1 MLRPVGHGVN
11 TTSTR
16 VGDGRARRWE
26 AHRAHRRAELVS
38 AAIVAIERHGPE
50 VRTEQIAA
58 AAGLPRP
65 KLYRHF
71 DGKADLQRAVVERA
85 VELLDA
91 ELRPALASRGAPT
104 EMISTAIDTH
114 LRWLSE
120 HPDLYRYV
128 LRCSRDRQPDSPD
141 RVAGIRA
148 TIAGQVADLLTG
160 PAAAVT
166 VPAAVA
172 APLAA
177 GLVGFVDAAADRWL
191 DDPNGL
197 SRARLTE
204 YLTSW
209 SWTVV
214 DTALREQSGSQLC
227 DGSAG

>member
-11 TTSTR
+11 TTDTR
-16 VGDGRARRWE
+16 TRDGRARRWD
-26 AHRAHRRAELVS
+26 AHRAHRRAELVG
-38 AAIVAIERHGPE
+38 AAIAAIERHGPE
-50 VRTEQIAA
+50 VRTEQIADV
-58 AAGLPRP
+58 AGLPRP

-71 DGKADLQRAVVERA
+71 DGKTDLQRAVVERA

-91 ELRPALASRGAPT
+91 ELRPALATRGAPL
-104 EMISTAIDTH
+104 EMISTAIDAH

-120 HPDLYRYV
+120 HPNLYRYV
-128 LRCSRDRQPDSPD
+128 LRCSRDRHPDSPD

-148 TIAGQVADLLTG
+148 TIAGQIAELLTSSTA
-160 PAAAVT
+160 PVA

-204 YLTSW
+204 HLTSW
-209 SWTVV
+209 SWAVV
-214 DTALREQSGSQLC
+214 DTALREQPSSQLC